1 MYSTLCQYIPTFKS
15 LFAQFIFSEIYQG
28 TCTNIPLCIVVIFL
42 LSLLLE
48 KNVEFYFLIIYKF
61 VTDCTDFD
69 RLLHIHCKLH
79 ILHFFMLYFIYISN
93 QKPKERGRWLS
104 KKVNCYHKKQ
114 LFAVYLHKQ
123 LYFPSAFS
131 GSGII
136 LTLN

>member
-15 LFAQFIFSEIYQG
+15 LFAYGSSFFGKFTRVHVPIYHYA
-28 TCTNIPLCIVVIFL
+28 L

-48 KNVEFYFLIIYKF
+48 NNVEFYFLIIYKF
-61 VTDCTDFD
+61 VTECTNFD